1 MGQEQPLYSEDCG
14 LQRLARGRVVSRRR
28 LSRGHGSDLAAQAGP
43 RSGACRLCGL
53 VVGTMLAQEGGSRG

>member
-1 MGQEQPLYSEDCG
+1 M
-14 LQRLARGRVVSRRR
+14 RGRVVSRRR